1 MQTCLLGQG
10 DENRVILGMQTV
22 PYSPLDLSASARA
35 RSLMSPMQTQGP
47 FLIMKLRNSSKTQ
60 PLMGRSRALE
70 PPALQAWVQE
80 EIAVSTLK

>member
-1 MQTCLLGQG
+1 
-10 DENRVILGMQTV
+10 
-22 PYSPLDLSASARA
+22 
-35 RSLMSPMQTQGP
+35 MQTQGP

-60 PLMGRSRALE
+60 PLMGRPRALE